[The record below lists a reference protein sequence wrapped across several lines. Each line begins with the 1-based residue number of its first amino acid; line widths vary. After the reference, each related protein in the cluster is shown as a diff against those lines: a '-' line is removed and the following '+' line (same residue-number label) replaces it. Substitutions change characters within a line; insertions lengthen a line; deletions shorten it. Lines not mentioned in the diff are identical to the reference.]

1 MSTSDGDGV
10 RTTRWRGVAFAIAT
24 YLAVFRLPFFFP
36 PRELLVSPSYAF
48 GFNNSVAVLAMAALL
63 LVATLDRL
71 ARRDPAARDPALGF
85 PDGDAA
91 APRPGPAF
99 YAAAPRP
106 GPALFA
112 AMACVYAGLTA
123 VMYAYARGAATPWI
137 TWEAR
142 HFLHRIKLIET
153 YGLRPYAE
161 VQVEYGPALMYP
173 PMYLHRAL
181 APLGV
186 SVEGAYFFTHLLLNV
201 AGLWCLWYVA
211 RRASAPARAKAIAF
225 AIVGLAG
232 FAPYMGLNGVVLRYA
247 CPFAT
252 VLLGHRLWTAWR
264 GAMSPLRW
272 IALAIA
278 VAVLAAANVVLSPEI
293 AVAFA
298 LGWLA
303 YAALWVWED
312 RRLAVVSVLALA
324 ATAAGSWL
332 ALPPEY
338 YRSLLRFSQGANNLP
353 LLPAAHLVLYVV
365 TLTLVVP
372 PLLAAGWRGGRS
384 DAPVLGAFGAL
395 SVVLMPGALGRC
407 DPPHVLFF
415 GLVVSLLAMLR
426 TANLSARASRA
437 YALAYAGVFV
447 AMMQLVNLVNF
458 FGVNPKELVLRPL
471 PTIRAFVAAQRAQFA
486 PRDLGYLR
494 ALDAY
499 PAIGLPFATWGIDD
513 AAEDHL
519 FAARRVDPEFYVAV
533 IAVYTE
539 ADIARKLADVA
550 RHEYLLVDRNWDRPP
565 ETSREERHVGNLR
578 RWFLYPVRLP
588 WLRDDLDS
596 DAAVATF
603 IREHYRAV
611 ETVGPSVVV
620 RRVSAPE

>member
-1 MSTSDGDGV
+1 
-10 RTTRWRGVAFAIAT
+10 
-24 YLAVFRLPFFFP
+24 
-36 PRELLVSPSYAF
+36 
-48 GFNNSVAVLAMAALL
+48 
-63 LVATLDRL
+63 L
-71 ARRDPAARDPALGF
+71 ARR
-85 PDGDAA
+85 AA
-91 APRPGPAF
+91 APP
-99 YAAAPRP
+99 
-106 GPALFA
+106 
-112 AMACVYAGLTA
+112 
-123 VMYAYARGAATPWI
+123 
-137 TWEAR
+137 
-142 HFLHRIKLIET
+142 
-153 YGLRPYAE
+153 
-161 VQVEYGPALMYP
+161 
-173 PMYLHRAL
+173 
-181 APLGV
+181 
-186 SVEGAYFFTHLLLNV
+186 
-201 AGLWCLWYVA
+201 
-211 RRASAPARAKAIAF
+211 RAKANAF
-225 AIVGLAG
+225 VIVGLAG

-264 GAMSPLRW
+264 TALSPLRSA
-272 IALAIA
+272 ALLLV
-278 VAVLAAANVVLSPEI
+278 VAVLAVANVVLSPEI

-303 YAALWVWED
+303 YAVLWARED

-324 ATAAGSWL
+324 GTAAASWL

-365 TLTLVVP
+365 TLAFVVP
-372 PLLAAGWRGGRS
+372 PLLAAGVRGERS
-384 DAPVLGAFGAL
+384 DAALLGAFGAL

-426 TANLSARASRA
+426 SANVSARGHRA
-437 YALAYAGVFV
+437 YVLAYVVVFI

-458 FGVNPKELVLRPL
+458 FGLNPKELLLRPL
-471 PTIRAFVAAQRAQFA
+471 PTIRALIAAQRAQFT

-494 ALDAY
+494 ALDKY

-519 FAARRVDPEFYVAV
+519 FAERRVAPEFYVAV

-550 RHEYLLVDRNWDRPP
+550 RHEYLLVDRNWDRPSD
-565 ETSREERHVGNLR
+565 TSRAERHVASLR
-578 RWFLYPVRLP
+578 RWFLYPVRLEAS
-588 WLRDDLDS
+588 RDDLDS
-596 DAAVATF
+596 DAAVAAY

-611 ETVGPSVVV
+611 ETVGPGVVV
-620 RRVSAPE
+620 QRARR